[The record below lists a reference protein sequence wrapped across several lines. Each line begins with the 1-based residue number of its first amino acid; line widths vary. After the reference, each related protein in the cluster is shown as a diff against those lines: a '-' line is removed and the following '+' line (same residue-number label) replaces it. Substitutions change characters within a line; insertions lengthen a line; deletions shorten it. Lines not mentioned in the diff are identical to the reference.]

1 MDDSVRGTLE
11 FAAVQ
16 LAAVVAGLHLYWA
29 IPRLITAAQTDQP
42 IYWDPRP
49 LLFIVSGV
57 AIIVALLLVRQ
68 QLLSRLRAYVLG
80 IGLMLTYILGWAYWH
95 LGGHMAVLPWVEDT
109 HGHSHEGNPI
119 VILAE
124 HLVGSPIDG
133 ISKTAETLLLLT
145 LVLLVY
151 AEYAHSSDD
160 APSVSSTDSS
170 DPEDG

>member
-1 MDDSVRGTLE
+1 MDDSLQGTLE

-16 LAAVVAGLHLYWA
+16 LAAVVAGLHLYWGL
-29 IPRLITAAQTDQP
+29 PRFVTAVQIDQP

-68 QLLSRLRAYVLG
+68 QLLSRLRAYALG

-109 HGHSHEGNPI
+109 HGHSHGGNPI
-119 VILAE
+119 VILAD
-124 HLVGSPIDG
+124 HLVASPIDA
-133 ISKTAETLLLLT
+133 ISKTTETLLLLT

-151 AEYAHSSDD
+151 AEYAHTADD
-160 APSVSSTDSS
+160 THPVSSADSS
-170 DPEDG
+170 ETEDG